1 MKSLKDYESIKEF
14 IELLEYQGMNNEKK
28 QLEFI
33 IDYVDTTEKQL
44 DAVLNEL
51 HNVRMELGTIQQ
63 KTLKATALR
72 AVDNVTD
79 KVNLAKDNI
88 IKTKEFIKTTIEH
101 GIKEFKSKGKDALVS
116 TMKALNVKSLLQK
129 CQHCFDKIQQSADKS
144 IDTLTRLGN
153 EIHQVNN
160 HFKNIG
166 RIIIGKDPIALKKR
180 NHDKGVIS
188 LTQNGLF
195 KIMEKMTYLSAKT
208 KENIK
213 KIDKQEQELTL
224 RTPSK
229 KISVKKAL
237 NDIKKTKVN
246 KKEINK
252 TVQKER

>member
-88 IKTKEFIKTTIEH
+88 TKTKEFIKTTIEH

-116 TMKALNVKSLLQK
+116 TMKALNVKGLLQK

-144 IDTLTRLGN
+144 IDTLTQ
-153 EIHQVNN
+153 INN

-213 KIDKQEQELTL
+213 KIDKQEQELTS
-224 RTPSK
+224 RISSK
-229 KISVKKAL
+229 KTSVKKAL
-237 NDIKKTKVN
+237 NDIKKTKVD

>member
-1 MKSLKDYESIKEF
+1 MKSLKDYDNIKEF
-14 IELLEYQGMNNEKK
+14 IELLEYQGMPNEKK

-51 HNVRMELGTIQQ
+51 QNVRMELGTIQQ
-63 KTLKATALR
+63 KTIKATALR

-88 IKTKEFIKTTIEH
+88 IKTKEFIKSTIEH

-116 TMKALNVKSLLQK
+116 TMKTLNIKGLLQK
-129 CQHCFDKIQQSADKS
+129 CQYGFDKIQQSADQS

-166 RIIIGKDPIALKKR
+166 RIIVGKNPVEVKRR

-195 KIMEKMTYLSAKT
+195 RIMEKMTVLSAKT

-213 KIDKQEQELTL
+213 KIDKQEKELTS
-224 RTPSK
+224 RTSSQK
-229 KISVKKAL
+229 SSVKKAL
-237 NDIKKTKVN
+237 NDLKKTASN
-246 KKEINK
+246 HQSHKEM
-252 TVQKER
+252 VHKER

>member
-101 GIKEFKSKGKDALVS
+101 GIKEFKSKG
-116 TMKALNVKSLLQK
+116 
-129 CQHCFDKIQQSADKS
+129 IQQSADKS

>member
-1 MKSLKDYESIKEF
+1 
-14 IELLEYQGMNNEKK
+14 
-28 QLEFI
+28 
-33 IDYVDTTEKQL
+33 
-44 DAVLNEL
+44 
-51 HNVRMELGTIQQ
+51 
-63 KTLKATALR
+63 
-72 AVDNVTD
+72 
-79 KVNLAKDNI
+79 
-88 IKTKEFIKTTIEH
+88 
-101 GIKEFKSKGKDALVS
+101 
-116 TMKALNVKSLLQK
+116 MKALNVKGLLQK

-166 RIIIGKDPIALKKR
+166 RIIIGKDPIALKQR

-195 KIMEKMTYLSAKT
+195 NIMEKMTYLSAKT

>member
-14 IELLEYQGMNNEKK
+14 IELLEYQGMTNEKK

-51 HNVRMELGTIQQ
+51 HNVRLELGSIQQ

-72 AVDNVTD
+72 TVDNVTD
-79 KVNLAKDNI
+79 KVNLAKNNV
-88 IKTKEFIKTTIEH
+88 IKTKDFIKSTIEH
-101 GIKEFKSKGKDALVS
+101 GIKEFKIKGKDALVS
-116 TMKALNVKSLLQK
+116 TIKNLNIKALLQK
-129 CQHCFDKIQQSADKS
+129 CQYCFDKIQQSTDKS

-166 RIIIGKDPIALKKR
+166 RIIIGKDPVALKQR

-188 LTQNGLF
+188 LAQNGLF

-213 KIDKQEQELTL
+213 KIDKQEQELTS
-224 RTPSK
+224 RTSSK
-229 KISVKKAL
+229 KTSVKKAL

-252 TVQKER
+252 TIQKER

>member
-1 MKSLKDYESIKEF
+1 
-14 IELLEYQGMNNEKK
+14 
-28 QLEFI
+28 
-33 IDYVDTTEKQL
+33 
-44 DAVLNEL
+44 
-51 HNVRMELGTIQQ
+51 MELGTIQQ

-116 TMKALNVKSLLQK
+116 TMKALNVKGLLQK
-129 CQHCFDKIQQSADKS
+129 CQLCFDKIQQSADKS

-160 HFKNIG
+160 HFKNIR
-166 RIIIGKDPIALKKR
+166 RIIVGKNPVEVKRR

-188 LTQNGLF
+188 LTQSGLF
-195 KIMEKMTYLSAKT
+195 KVMEKMTYLSAKT

-213 KIDKQEQELTL
+213 KIEKQEQELTS
-224 RTPSK
+224 RITSK
-229 KISVKKAL
+229 KTSVKKAL
-237 NDIKKTKVN
+237 NDIKKTKVD

>member
-116 TMKALNVKSLLQK
+116 TMKALNVKGLLQK
-129 CQHCFDKIQQSADKS
+129 CQQCFDKIQQSADKS

-160 HFKNIG
+160 HFKNIR
-166 RIIIGKDPIALKKR
+166 RIIVGKNPVEVKRR

-188 LTQNGLF
+188 LTQSGLF
-195 KIMEKMTYLSAKT
+195 KVMEKMTYLSAKT
-208 KENIK
+208 KENIN

>member
-88 IKTKEFIKTTIEH
+88 TKTKEFIKTTIEH

-116 TMKALNVKSLLQK
+116 TMKALNVKGLLQK
-129 CQHCFDKIQQSADKS
+129 CQH
-144 IDTLTRLGN
+144 
-153 EIHQVNN
+153 N

-166 RIIIGKDPIALKKR
+166 RIIIGKDPIALKQR

-213 KIDKQEQELTL
+213 KIDKQEQELTS
-224 RTPSK
+224 RISSK
-229 KISVKKAL
+229 KTSVKKAL
-237 NDIKKTKVN
+237 NDIKKTKVD

>member
-1 MKSLKDYESIKEF
+1 M
-14 IELLEYQGMNNEKK
+14 
-28 QLEFI
+28 
-33 IDYVDTTEKQL
+33 
-44 DAVLNEL
+44 
-51 HNVRMELGTIQQ
+51 
-63 KTLKATALR
+63 
-72 AVDNVTD
+72 
-79 KVNLAKDNI
+79 
-88 IKTKEFIKTTIEH
+88 
-101 GIKEFKSKGKDALVS
+101 
-116 TMKALNVKSLLQK
+116 LQK

-153 EIHQVNN
+153 EIHQINN

-213 KIDKQEQELTL
+213 KIDKQEQELTS
-224 RTPSK
+224 RISSK
-229 KISVKKAL
+229 KTSVKKAL
-237 NDIKKTKVN
+237 NDIKKTKVD

>member
-44 DAVLNEL
+44 NAVLNEL
-51 HNVRMELGTIQQ
+51 QNVRIELGTIQQ

-72 AVDNVTD
+72 TVENVTD

-88 IKTKEFIKTTIEH
+88 IKTEEFIKTTIEH

-116 TMKALNVKSLLQK
+116 TMKVLNVKGLLQK
-129 CQHCFDKIQQSADKS
+129 CQHYFDKIQQSADKS

-166 RIIIGKDPIALKKR
+166 RIIIGKDPIAFKQR

-195 KIMEKMTYLSAKT
+195 KVMEKMTCLSAKT

-213 KIDKQEQELTL
+213 KINKQEQELTS
-224 RTPSK
+224 RTSSQK
-229 KISVKKAL
+229 KSVKKTL
-237 NDIKKTKVN
+237 NDLKKTVSNNQKHN
-246 KKEINK
+246 EILHD
-252 TVQKER
+252 ER